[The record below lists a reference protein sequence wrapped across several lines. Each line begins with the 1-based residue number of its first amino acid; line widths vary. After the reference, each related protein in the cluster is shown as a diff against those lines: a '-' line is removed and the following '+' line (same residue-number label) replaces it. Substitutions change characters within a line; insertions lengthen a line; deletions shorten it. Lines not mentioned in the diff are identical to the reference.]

1 MNLLIADQSEIVRKV
16 AKRILTGM
24 NFEVSEARN
33 TPDAI
38 AQCMKLL
45 PEFVIIEA
53 AMDGAIDLIQ
63 FIRTI
68 PGNEKTRIYYC
79 IVEAD
84 LRKMMAGRRAGA
96 NDFLMKPFDRKTLGA
111 VFTGLARPTN
121 PVVARQT
128 AAQ

>member
-1 MNLLIADQSEIVRKV
+1 MNLLIADQSDVVRKV

-33 TPDAI
+33 AADATAI
-38 AQCMKLL
+38 CMKAL
-45 PEFVIIEA
+45 PQFMIVEA
-53 AMDGAIDLIQ
+53 AMDGALEFIQ
-63 FIRTI
+63 FVRSI
-68 PGNEKTRIYYC
+68 PGNERTRIYYC

-96 NDFLMKPFDRKTLGA
+96 NDFLMKPFDRKTLSA
-111 VFTGLARPTN
+111 VFNGLAQPAA
-121 PVVARQT
+121 PAAPRQT

>member
-1 MNLLIADQSEIVRKV
+1 MNLLIADQSEIIRKV

-24 NFEVSEARN
+24 NFDVAEARN

-38 AQCMKLL
+38 AQCMKSL
-45 PEFVIIEA
+45 PQFIIVEA
-53 AMDGAIDLIQ
+53 AMDGALDLIQ

-68 PGNEKTRIYYC
+68 PGNEKTRVYYC
-79 IVEAD
+79 VVEAD

-111 VFTGLARPTN
+111 VFMGLAS
-121 PVVARQT
+121 PVGLVANRQI

>member
-1 MNLLIADQSEIVRKV
+1 MNLLIADQSDVVRKV

-24 NFEVSEARN
+24 DFEVSEARN
-33 TPDAI
+33 APDAI
-38 AQCMKLL
+38 AHCMKAL
-45 PEFVIIEA
+45 PRYVIIEA

-68 PGNEKTRIYYC
+68 PGNEHTRIYYC

-96 NDFLMKPFDRKTLGA
+96 NDFLMKPFDRKTLGC
-111 VFTGLARPTN
+111 VFQGLARPAEN
-121 PVVARQT
+121 DHVRQI

>member
-1 MNLLIADQSEIVRKV
+1 MNLLIADQSDVVRKV

-24 NFEVSEARN
+24 NFDVSEARN
-33 TPDAI
+33 APDAI
-38 AQCMKLL
+38 AHCMKAL
-45 PEFVIIEA
+45 PQYIIVEA
-53 AMDGAIDLIQ
+53 AMDGAIELIQ

-68 PGNEKTRIYYC
+68 PGNERTRIYYC

-96 NDFLMKPFDRKTLGA
+96 NDFLMKPFDRKTLA
-111 VFTGLARPTN
+111 CVFQGLAK
-121 PVVARQT
+121 PVEERGGRQI

>member
-1 MNLLIADQSEIVRKV
+1 MNLLIADQSDVVRKV

-24 NFEVSEARN
+24 NFEVIEARSAA
-33 TPDAI
+33 DAT
-38 AQCMKLL
+38 ARCMKGL
-45 PEFVIIEA
+45 PPFVIVDA
-53 AMDGAIDLIQ
+53 SMDGALELIQ

-68 PGNEKTRIYYC
+68 PGNERTRIYYC

-111 VFTGLARPTN
+111 AFNGLAQVTEQ
-121 PVVARQT
+121 RQT

>member
-1 MNLLIADQSEIVRKV
+1 MNLLIADQSDVVRKV

-33 TPDAI
+33 APDAI
-38 AQCMKLL
+38 AYCMKGL
-45 PEFVIIEA
+45 PQFLIVEA
-53 AMDGAIDLIQ
+53 AMDGALELIQ
-63 FIRTI
+63 FVRTI
-68 PGNEKTRIYYC
+68 PGNERTRIYYC

-96 NDFLMKPFDRKTLGA
+96 NDFLMKPFDRKTLNA
-111 VFTGLARPTN
+111 VFNGLATPAEA
-121 PVVARQT
+121 PAGRQI